1 MKIFDCFTFN
11 DELEVLDIRLNTLNK
26 FVDKFIIV
34 ESKTNH
40 QGNEKKVNFNIN
52 LFQKF
57 KDKIN
62 YFLIDKIPSN
72 YSSWEMESYQRNYIS
87 NGLNSCEKN
96 DVIIISDI
104 DEIPNLEIFNFNK
117 MKRKFYTFE
126 QEHFMYKLNLE
137 RPVKWLGSKL
147 CKYKNLKSPQWLRSL
162 KTHKKYSVWRI
173 DKIFDKNYSFDF
185 EIIKNGGW
193 HFGWLKSIDDI
204 ILKINSYAHIE
215 HNNKLNNNKIYIK
228 NCIKK
233 KISFLNNNKKLKIR
247 NIDLKFPNYI
257 VNNKSLSKKWISK

>member
-11 DELEVLDIRLNTLNK
+11 DELEILDIRLNILNK

-52 LFQKF
+52 QFKKF

-72 YSSWEMESYQRNYIS
+72 YSSWEIEGYQRNYIS
-87 NGLNSCEKN
+87 YGLNSCDKN

-104 DEIPNLEIFNFNK
+104 DEIPNLEKFNFNK
-117 MKRKFYTFE
+117 MKRKFYSFE

-137 RPVKWLGSKL
+137 RPVKWIGSKL

-173 DKIFDKNYSFDF
+173 DKIFNKNYSFDF
-185 EIIKNGGW
+185 
-193 HFGWLKSIDDI
+193 DI
-204 ILKINSYAHIE
+204 IRNTYASANNATFRLYNLAPHTRDRIFQDRYNIFRHVKTRKDINFNLSYMCV
-215 HNNKLNNNKIYIK
+215 L
-228 NCIKK
+228 
-233 KISFLNNNKKLKIR
+233 
-247 NIDLKFPNYI
+247 
-257 VNNKSLSKKWISK
+257 